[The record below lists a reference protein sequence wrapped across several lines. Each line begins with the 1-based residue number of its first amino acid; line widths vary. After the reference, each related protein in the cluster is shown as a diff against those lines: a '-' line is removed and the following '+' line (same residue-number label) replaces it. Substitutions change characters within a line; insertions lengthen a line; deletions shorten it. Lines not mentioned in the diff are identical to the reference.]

1 MQEVRVE
8 LGSQSYD
15 IHISEGFLDKL
26 EVLIQSFSF
35 SKRGLLISDSNVSS
49 LYGDEL
55 LNILNKNG
63 FEFSLFVVTA
73 GEQAKSFNVAQ
84 KIYTKVIELGLD
96 RKSPIIALGGGVVG
110 DLTGFIA
117 ATYLRGVPFI
127 QIPTS
132 LLAQVDS
139 SVGGKV
145 AINHELG
152 KNLIGAFYQPKFVL
166 IDLEIL
172 KTLPQREVYS
182 GLAEII
188 KYGIIADEKF
198 FDYLDTNSS
207 QILSLEKNALVH
219 MIRRSCEIKADVVS
233 KDEKESGLRIILN
246 FGHTI
251 AHAVESDTGY
261 KKYNHGEAVGIG
273 MHGAALLSYYLG
285 LINQNV
291 LNKVIQLIKK
301 FYLPLYAFDCTVE
314 NLFKFIGRDKKS
326 TSGRVKWVLMNSIG
340 DVIVRNDISDDLVK
354 KVLSEIVKS
363 SGGKNAL

>member
-1 MQEVRVE
+1 MQEVSVV

-15 IHISEGFLDKL
+15 IHIGEGFLDQL
-26 EVLIQSFSF
+26 EVLMQSFSF
-35 SKRGLLISDSNVSS
+35 SKRGLLISDSNVAL
-49 LYGDEL
+49 LYGDKL
-55 LNILNKNG
+55 LNILNQNG
-63 FEFSLFVVTA
+63 FAFDLFVVHA
-73 GEQAKSFNVAQ
+73 GEQAKSFNIAQ

-172 KTLPQREVYS
+172 QTLPQREIYS

-188 KYGIIADEKF
+188 KYGIIADDKF
-198 FDYLDTNSS
+198 FDYLDTNS
-207 QILSLEKNALVH
+207 QKILELDKNTLSH
-219 MIRRSCEIKADVVS
+219 IIRRSCEIKADVVS
-233 KDEKESGLRIILN
+233 KDEKEAGLRIILN

-251 AHAVESDTGY
+251 AHAVESDTDY

-273 MHGAALLSYYLG
+273 MHGAALLSHYLG
-285 LINQNV
+285 LIDETV
-291 LNKVIQLIKK
+291 LNRVIQIIQK
-301 FYLPLYAFDCTVE
+301 FQLPLYAFDCTIE
-314 NLFKFIGRDKKS
+314 NLFEFIGRDKKV
-326 TSGRVKWVLMNSIG
+326 TSGKVKWVLMNSIG
-340 DVIVRNDISDDLVK
+340 QVIIRNDISDDLVK
-354 KVLSEIVKS
+354 RVLSEIVKS
-363 SGGKNAL
+363 SDSKNL